1 MKVDGSIRSLIQG
14 VSQQPARTRF
24 PGQCTLQ
31 ENCSS
36 NPVEGLTRRPPIENL
51 ASLFAS
57 GVEPQ
62 FYDYDI
68 AGTRYIVAI
77 TANDRATGTAVL
89 DTGLDID
96 KVASVTITDGGGNY
110 SQPPIVTFSGGG
122 GSGAAGTAVLTD
134 GAVTSVTMT
143 SAGSSYETPPTV
155 HFSGSAVRVFDTE
168 GTEYDVEESA
178 SSMNYLDGGK
188 LAFTT
193 LDGETFIANTTKVTD
208 MESATKTY
216 ISTGSIVFVLG
227 GQYGRIYTINIR
239 YSGSSVISVNYAAPY
254 GATSSDIEEVTTTYI
269 ADQLENALLAN
280 GTFAASFTVA
290 RADDVLYIKKND
302 NAAIEIT
309 VEDGDGGNNMF
320 VVNNFTKDIS
330 KLPRFAPQGYI
341 VKVQGSSTYGSADVY
356 LEFRIP
362 AAAGGSA
369 PASGAGFGTQGVWAE
384 SVAPGIEYLLDIDTM
399 PHLLVFDGTD
409 TFTFGA
415 GAWLGRQVGDLQSN
429 EDPSFIGDTINDMSH
444 FQGRLVLLSGIACIM
459 SRTNVPLDFF
469 VKSATTSLDSDP
481 IDIESTAKN
490 VSKLD
495 AAVPHNRD
503 LIIFSSNAQFIV
515 FGRNLLT
522 PKNSSLVLTTTFEAD
537 TSAKPQAAGRNIFFG
552 IKYGDFTGIRE
563 FYTEGSQDINDSRP
577 ITQHVLKY
585 IPGSIEFMATT
596 SNFNALLVHASGSDT
611 ELYLY
616 EYIWLEDRKA
626 QSSWSKWIVPN
637 PMAYYFFVESII
649 YMVAKI
655 ENNYVLEKV
664 DLDTQMDDGL
674 TYQVLLDRKIS
685 VEEVETEIVAPWP
698 DMPDIDDV
706 VIVQG
711 TGCPHPGL
719 RAEIEDYDE
728 MTSTITLKE
737 DMEEGTVILG
747 VRYLSRYKPTMP
759 FVKDSDGVKV
769 GTGKLVVSKFLVNY
783 RDSGGMYAKIT
794 SAFRE
799 DEEIYFSGR
808 VVNDPNTAVGE
819 AVIQSGTFEVP
830 FRDDTDNAELELF
843 TDSET
848 PFTMM
853 DIEWIG
859 QYTKRGKRI
868 AQGGDQ

>member
-1 MKVDGSIRSLIQG
+1 MKVDGAIRSLIQG

-36 NPVEGLTRRPPIENL
+36 NPVEGLTRRPPIENI

-62 FYDYDI
+62 FYDYEI
-68 AGTRYIVAI
+68 SGTRYIVAI
-77 TANDRATGTAVL
+77 TENDRATGTAVL
-89 DTGLDID
+89 LADAVDD
-96 KVASVTITDGGGNY
+96 VTIVDGGGNY
-110 SQPPIVTFSGGG
+110 SQPPIVTFTGGG
-122 GSGAAGTAVLTD
+122 GSGATGTAVLTD
-134 GAVTSVTMT
+134 GVVTSVTIDT
-143 SAGSSYETPPTV
+143 AGSSYETPPTV

-168 GTEYDVEESA
+168 GTEYDVVESE
-178 SSMNYLDGGK
+178 SSMDYLDGEK

-193 LDGETFIANTTKVTD
+193 LDGETFISNTATVVD
-208 MESATKTY
+208 MESSTKDY
-216 ISTGSIVFVLG
+216 IDNGSIVFLLG

-239 YSGSSVISVNYAAPY
+239 YAGTSVISVNYAAPD
-254 GATSSDIEEVTTTYI
+254 GSTSTDIEEVTTTYI
-269 ADQLENALLAN
+269 ADKLEDALNAD
-280 GTFAASFTVA
+280 GTFAASFTVV
-290 RADDVLYIKKND
+290 RADDVLHIYKD
-302 NAAIEIT
+302 DGDPIEVT
-309 VEDGDGGNNMF
+309 TEDGDGGNNMF
-320 VVNNFTKDIS
+320 VVNNRAKDIS

-341 VKVQGSSTYGSADVY
+341 VKVQGNSSSGSADVY

-362 AAAGGSA
+362 ASADAAV
-369 PASGAGFGTQGVWAE
+369 PVLGAGFGREGVWNE
-384 SVAPGIEYLLDIDTM
+384 SVAPDIEYLLDIDTM
-399 PHLLVFDGTD
+399 PHLLVFDGVD
-409 TFTFGA
+409 EFTFGA

-429 EDPSFIGDTINDMSH
+429 EDPSFVGNTVNDMSH
-444 FQGRLVLLSGIACIM
+444 FQGRLVFLSGLACIM

-469 VKSATTSLDSDP
+469 VKSATTSIDSDP

-490 VSKLD
+490 VSKLGS
-495 AAVPHNRD
+495 AVPHNRD
-503 LIIFSSNAQFIV
+503 LVVFADNAQFIV
-515 FGRNLLT
+515 FGRNALT
-522 PKNSSLVLTTTFEAD
+522 PKNSSLVLTTTFEAELN
-537 TSAKPQAAGRNIFFG
+537 AKPVPAGRNIFFA
-552 IKYGDFTGIRE
+552 INYGQFTGIRE

-577 ITQHVLKY
+577 TTQHVLKY
-585 IPGSIEFMATT
+585 IPGSIQFMATS
-596 SNFNALLVHASGSDT
+596 SNFNALLAHASGSDT
-611 ELYLY
+611 ELFLY
-616 EYIWLEDRKA
+616 EYIWIEDKKL

-649 YMVAKI
+649 FMVANI
-655 ENNYVLEKV
+655 DGNYVLEKV
-664 DLDTQMDDGL
+664 DLDTQMDEGL

-685 VEEVETEIVAPWP
+685 VTSITTEIVAPWP

-706 VIVQG
+706 VVVQG
-711 TGCPHPGL
+711 DGCPHPGL
-719 RAEIEDYDE
+719 RAEIADYDAG
-728 MTSTITLKE
+728 TSTITLTE

-759 FVKDSDGVKV
+759 FVKDQDGVKV

-794 SAFRE
+794 SHYRD

-808 VVNDPNTAVGE
+808 VVNDPDTSVGE

-830 FRDDTDNAELELF
+830 FREDTDNAELELF

-848 PFTMM
+848 PLTMM

>member
-1 MKVDGSIRSLIQG
+1 MKVDGAIRSLIQG

-36 NPVEGLTRRPPIENL
+36 NPVEGLTRRPPIEHL
-51 ASLFAS
+51 SSLFSSEA
-57 GVEPQ
+57 EPQ
-62 FYDYDI
+62 FYDYEI
-68 AGTRYIVAI
+68 SGIRYIVAV
-77 TANDRATGTAVL
+77 TENDRAAGTAVL
-89 DTGLDID
+89 DGDEVDSI
-96 KVASVTITDGGGNY
+96 TITDGGANY
-110 SQPPIVTFSGGG
+110 SRPPVVTITG
-122 GSGAAGTAVLTD
+122 GSGSGATGTAVLTD
-134 GAVTSVTMT
+134 GEVTSVTIDTPGTGYM
-143 SAGSSYETPPTV
+143 TPPTV

-168 GTEYDVEESA
+168 GNEYDVVESE
-178 SSMNYLDGGK
+178 SSMDYLDGGK

-193 LDGETFIANTTKVTD
+193 LDGETFIANTTTEVD
-208 MESATKTY
+208 MESATKDY
-216 ISTGSIVFVLG
+216 IDNGSIVFLLG
-227 GQYGRIYTINIR
+227 GQYGRVYTINIR
-239 YSGSSVISVNYAAPY
+239 YAGTSTISVNYAAPD
-254 GATSSDIEEVTTTYI
+254 GSTSSDIEEVTTTYI
-269 ADQLENALLAN
+269 ADKLEDALNAD
-280 GTFAASFTVA
+280 GTFGASFTVV
-290 RADDVLYIKKND
+290 RADDVLHIYKD
-302 NAAIEIT
+302 DGDPIEVT

-320 VVNNFTKDIS
+320 VVNNNAKDIS

-341 VKVQGSSTYGSADVY
+341 VKVQGNSSSGSADVY

-362 AAAGGSA
+362 ASADAAV
-369 PASGAGFGTQGVWAE
+369 PVLGAGFGREGVWTE

-399 PHLLVFDGTD
+399 PHLLVFDGVD

-429 EDPSFIGDTINDMSH
+429 EDPSFVGKTINDMSH

-469 VKSATTSLDSDP
+469 VKSATTSIDSDP

-490 VSKLD
+490 VSRLD

-503 LIIFSSNAQFIV
+503 LIVFAGNAQFIV
-515 FGRNLLT
+515 FGRNMLT

-537 TSAKPQAAGRNIFFG
+537 TSVKPQAAGRNIFFG
-552 IKYGDFTGIRE
+552 IKYGNFTGIRE

-585 IPGSIEFMATT
+585 IPGSIQFMATT

-616 EYIWLEDRKA
+616 EYIWLEDKKA

-637 PMAYYFFVESII
+637 PVAYYFFNESVIF
-649 YMVAKI
+649 MVAKI
-655 ENNYVLEKV
+655 DNDYVLEMV
-664 DLDTQMDDGL
+664 DLDTQMDEGL
-674 TYQVLLDRKIS
+674 TYQVFLDRKIS
-685 VEEVETEIVAPWP
+685 VDTVTTEIVQPWAN
-698 DMPDIDDV
+698 MPDIDDV

-711 TGCPHPGL
+711 EDCPNPGM
-719 RAEIEDYDE
+719 RVEIEDYDE
-728 MTSTITLKE
+728 MTATITLKD
-737 DMEEGTVILG
+737 DMEEGTVWLG

-759 FVKDSDGVKV
+759 FVKDQDGVKV

-783 RDSGGMYAKIT
+783 RDSGSMYAKIT
-794 SAFRE
+794 SHYRD
-799 DEEIYFSGR
+799 DEITYFSGR
-808 VVNDPNTAVGE
+808 TVNDPDTAVGE
-819 AVIQSGTFEVP
+819 PVIQSGTFEVP
-830 FRDDTDNAELELF
+830 FREDTDNAELELY

-848 PFTMM
+848 PLTMM